1 MPRVPLSSGCDG
13 YEATGLALLIIVY
26 SAASGCLTQLSLLR
40 SSSSQSLSVSSFDLT
55 IATACLNAAAA
66 KLASVYL
73 MSSSNWCPTCATGY
87 YDFDFDFGVASKKLP
102 FASSR
107 RITAE
112 PQYLILASDPSLSFD
127 EHYCGETAAAVRE
140 GFGRRRNSCLSL
152 TSTYSVTRCDQ
163 RYP

>member
-55 IATACLNAAAA
+55 IVTACLNAAAA

-87 YDFDFDFGVASKKLP
+87 YDFDFGFSVASKKLP
-102 FASSR
+102 FASSP

-127 EHYCGETAAAVRE
+127 EHYCGETATTIRE